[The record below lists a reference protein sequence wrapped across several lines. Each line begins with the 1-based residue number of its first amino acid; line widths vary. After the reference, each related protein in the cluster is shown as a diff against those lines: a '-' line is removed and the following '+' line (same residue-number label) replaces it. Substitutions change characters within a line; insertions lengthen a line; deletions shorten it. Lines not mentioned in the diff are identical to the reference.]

1 LQEFIQIV
9 AQVSDEFNLKF
20 NKKKSA
26 IMHIKKRHIAETE
39 NETENIENISV
50 VQNYRY
56 LGIDISNKGK
66 LDEHLRKTKKR
77 DLYLKNNMC
86 YYVKDLNVENQLL
99 IWSIYIRPY
108 YLYVSSLLGTQ
119 TLTLQKKF
127 QS

>member
-1 LQEFIQIV
+1 MQEFIQIV

>member
-1 LQEFIQIV
+1 MQEFIQIV
-9 AQVSDEFNLKF
+9 AQVSEEFNLKF

>member
-26 IMHIKKRHIAETE
+26 IMHIKKRHIAEAE

-77 DLYLKNNMC
+77 DLYLKNHMC

-119 TLTLQKKF
+119 T
-127 QS
+127 